1 MQTWDVV
8 GGLHNFQE
16 FSKPPECRWGSV
28 NTEKMLYC
36 SYKMILKNMR
46 RSKMSQPCL
55 HTFFLYLFLLFF
67 FYNNNSSL
75 QYMIKNF
82 SWSSKNVC
90 KLTLSALTKHERF
103 SVADSQKWAF
113 NQHVSCLACEM
124 AGYTCVWPQ
133 NYVVNQGFEAKSFP
147 FLRPTISAGRDGVCR
162 KGSNLFGVILI
173 PSHPSSFLFHCNHI
187 W

>member
-16 FSKPPECRWGSV
+16 FSTPPECRWSSV

-46 RSKMSQPCL
+46 RSKMSQPCW
-55 HTFFLYLFLLFF
+55 HTFFLYLFLLIF

-103 SVADSQKWAF
+103 SVADSQNELSISMSLALHVKWLVI
-113 NQHVSCLACEM
+113 Q
-124 AGYTCVWPQ
+124 CVWPQ

-162 KGSNLFGVILI
+162 KGSNLFGVISI